1 MQFFHLFS
9 FVVVASYAA
18 ALPQPAELSEKYSN
32 DVDTNSAFGLEAR
45 SYQPVLNSYKDSA
58 TSVLLKRQDD
68 SEGSPEANSEV
79 SPETNSEGSPET
91 NSEGSPEANSEGS
104 PETNS
109 EGSPEANSEGSPE
122 TNSEGSPEN
131 DSEESTED
139 DDGSEH
145 TETNLD
151 TPLDEAEL
159 GSLLLSSTI
168 EEAGEDYV
176 EVPESVKTAAAA
188 VGGSV
193 EKELVEYLKKA
204 LYVGTTLKE
213 WEEGAGKN
221 AVLVIQ
227 SGLGD
232 EEYAKVEPSLKEAG
246 EKLTTDAS
254 GYMKEMTDAVLAI
267 EKTPGSV
274 KQEMETIHAAVGR
287 TLDAYKAYFEVLQPQ
302 LTKFDAGANI
312 NQYLSEASASFVGFS
327 SSQQGLYDGILQK
340 LETAPSE

>member
-176 EVPESVKTAAAA
+176 EVPESVKQLQRLLAA
-188 VGGSV
+188 V
-193 EKELVEYLKKA
+193 LKRN
-204 LYVGTTLKE
+204 
-213 WEEGAGKN
+213 W
-221 AVLVIQ
+221 
-227 SGLGD
+227 
-232 EEYAKVEPSLKEAG
+232 
-246 EKLTTDAS
+246 
-254 GYMKEMTDAVLAI
+254 
-267 EKTPGSV
+267 
-274 KQEMETIHAAVGR
+274 
-287 TLDAYKAYFEVLQPQ
+287 
-302 LTKFDAGANI
+302 
-312 NQYLSEASASFVGFS
+312 
-327 SSQQGLYDGILQK
+327 
-340 LETAPSE
+340 